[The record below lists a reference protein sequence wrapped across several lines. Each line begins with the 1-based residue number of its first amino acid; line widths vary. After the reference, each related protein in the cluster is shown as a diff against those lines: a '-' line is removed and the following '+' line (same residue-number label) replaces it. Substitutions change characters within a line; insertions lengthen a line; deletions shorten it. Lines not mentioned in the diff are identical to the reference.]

1 MDLDKIF
8 MARDMRLH
16 NLFHNAL
23 AEVSSTCLHPGPGI
37 LLSCG
42 SHNMNDYDLLNVL
55 Q

>member
-1 MDLDKIF
+1 MDLHNIF
-8 MARDMRLH
+8 MARGTRLH
-16 NLFHNAL
+16 HLFHNAL

-42 SHNMNDYDLLNVL
+42 AHNHDSDLVNVL